1 MNEAAERYEFSSPF
15 KNIKPLKVSRTDVDP
30 FTLAEVRQLID
41 HVRPD
46 YKNYLIVRFFTGM
59 RTGEVHV
66 PSGNM

>member
-15 KNIKPLKVSRTDVDP
+15 KNIKSLKVSRTDVDP